1 MAKTVAALNIAATIS
16 LAGRVKQPRSQPV
29 PMRVGGFGGAAGLA
43 DWLRA
48 NAISHV
54 VDATHPFA
62 AQISRNAL
70 AACQQ
75 AKVPLLTLTRPRWT
89 AMPGDRWTH
98 VADIPAAAAAL
109 RQPAL
114 RIMLA
119 IGRMHLDQFAINP
132 QHFYLLRLVDTPDAV
147 LPLPKAEVIIDRGP
161 FSEADDRDLL
171 LKHEI
176 QLVVTK
182 NAGGDTAYS
191 KIAAARSL
199 GLPVLMIDRPA
210 MPARSEVHDIG
221 SVLDWIAH
229 PGTDLGV

>member
-16 LAGRVKQPRSQPV
+16 LAGRVKQPRPQPV

-54 VDATHPFA
+54 IDATHPFA

-70 AACQQ
+70 VACQQ
-75 AKVPLLTLTRPRWT
+75 AKVPLLTLTRPCWT
-89 AMPGDRWTH
+89 AMPDDRWTH

-119 IGRMHLDQFAINP
+119 IGRMHLDQFTINP

-182 NAGGDTAYS
+182 NAGGDAAYS

-210 MPARSEVHDIG
+210 MPARPEVHDTG
-221 SVLDWIAH
+221 SVLNWIAH

>member
-16 LAGRVKQPRSQPV
+16 LAGRVKQPRPQPV

-75 AKVPLLTLTRPRWT
+75 AKVPLLTLTRPPWA

-182 NAGGDTAYS
+182 NAGGDAAYS

-210 MPARSEVHDIG
+210 MPARSEVHDTG
-221 SVLDWIAH
+221 SVLNWIAH